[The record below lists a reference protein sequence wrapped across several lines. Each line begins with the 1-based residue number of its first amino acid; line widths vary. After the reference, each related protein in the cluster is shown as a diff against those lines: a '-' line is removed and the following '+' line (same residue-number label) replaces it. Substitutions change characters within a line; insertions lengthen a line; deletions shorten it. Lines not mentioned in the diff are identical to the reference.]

1 MIRIEHTTKQ
11 DILSEMTRI
20 RLQLTVLF
28 VFVFVSG
35 GMSLFL
41 PSART
46 ADIATLPV
54 VTPVILCEALDNV
67 DLAPTGTSWCLSHAI
82 RPRDL
87 FRLRSAIKTM
97 FRASGLP
104 NRHKSFPALCF
115 YHIRSRR
122 QSLTE
127 EQRMCVTKRK
137 LGSIDV
143 QSSQIDCSPFYRVPY
158 REAAQ
163 ATVIRK

>member
-1 MIRIEHTTKQ
+1 MKQ

-28 VFVFVSG
+28 AFVSG
-35 GMSLFL
+35 GMSLFS

-82 RPRDL
+82 RLRDL
-87 FRLRSAIKTM
+87 LWQESVIRTM
-97 FRASGLP
+97 FRTSGLP
-104 NRHKSFPALCF
+104 NRHTSF
-115 YHIRSRR
+115 RR
-122 QSLTE
+122 FLFA
-127 EQRMCVTKRK
+127 M
-137 LGSIDV
+137 
-143 QSSQIDCSPFYRVPY
+143 
-158 REAAQ
+158 
-163 ATVIRK
+163 